1 MGFETLWDGF
11 DKVCDKTERGEEF
24 TRQCIK
30 YMEKRKEVEE
40 KYAQGLSKM
49 STLFSDRE
57 DGTTKD
63 CWNAFGAET
72 TVLSKDRETFVVD
85 IEGIIQG
92 MRDQLVLDRKTRTD
106 LVTKGKKLVKDLAN
120 SEDLCTKARAKYV
133 SARKQQQKSD
143 EYYKAL
149 KVKGIQKSIEKAE
162 KTLKKD
168 KEVANAAD
176 DEYRKTVIALAKHQD
191 KYYTE
196 DMPSLLKEFEAFE
209 RTRILNTKRSFGSF
223 VQQQAKIGPSWGQTT
238 DRFQKKVEAINPD
251 TDLNSF
257 VSQNRP
263 ENAQP
268 PPRAQYMS
276 WDGTLIEDLGPR
288 KENNSNQNIKVSQ
301 QVNSTPKE
309 EKVQKVES
317 SPVIVQQPAIVQQP
331 TQPLHQAQQ
340 TASTGKTLV
349 SLYSYDAT
357 ETGELT
363 FAEGDIIVL
372 LEENDSGWWRGR
384 LANGAEGLFP
394 SNFVEE
400 QGKPASQP
408 SASGVNE
415 INAEFKSLY
424 DYDAEDNTEIS
435 IKENDLL
442 FVETEKD
449 GWYYGYRKANP
460 SQKGNFP
467 SNFVE
472 RC

>member
-1 MGFETLWDGF
+1 
-11 DKVCDKTERGEEF
+11 
-24 TRQCIK
+24 
-30 YMEKRKEVEE
+30 
-40 KYAQGLSKM
+40 
-49 STLFSDRE
+49 
-57 DGTTKD
+57 
-63 CWNAFGAET
+63 
-72 TVLSKDRETFVVD
+72 
-85 IEGIIQG
+85 
-92 MRDQLVLDRKTRTD
+92 
-106 LVTKGKKLVKDLAN
+106 
-120 SEDLCTKARAKYV
+120 
-133 SARKQQQKSD
+133 
-143 EYYKAL
+143 
-149 KVKGIQKSIEKAE
+149 
-162 KTLKKD
+162 
-168 KEVANAAD
+168 
-176 DEYRKTVIALAKHQD
+176 
-191 KYYTE
+191 
-196 DMPSLLKEFEAFE
+196 
-209 RTRILNTKRSFGSF
+209 LNTKRSFNSF

-251 TDLNSF
+251 VDLNAY

-288 KENNSNQNIKVSQ
+288 KDNSTNHIAKVSQ
-301 QVNSTPKE
+301 INSSPKE
-309 EKVQKVES
+309 DKVTKVDS
-317 SPVIVQQPAIVQQP
+317 SPVIVQPVHQPVHQP
-331 TQPLHQAQQ
+331 VQQ
-340 TASTGKTLV
+340 TASVSTGKTLV

-357 ETGELT
+357 EAGELT
-363 FAEGDIIVL
+363 FAEGDIIML

-384 LANGAEGLFP
+384 LANGSEGLFP

-400 QGKPASQP
+400 QGKTVSQP
-408 SASGVNE
+408 NASGANE

-472 RC
+472 RCC

>member
-1 MGFETLWDGF
+1 
-11 DKVCDKTERGEEF
+11 
-24 TRQCIK
+24 
-30 YMEKRKEVEE
+30 
-40 KYAQGLSKM
+40 
-49 STLFSDRE
+49 
-57 DGTTKD
+57 
-63 CWNAFGAET
+63 
-72 TVLSKDRETFVVD
+72 
-85 IEGIIQG
+85 
-92 MRDQLVLDRKTRTD
+92 
-106 LVTKGKKLVKDLAN
+106 
-120 SEDLCTKARAKYV
+120 
-133 SARKQQQKSD
+133 
-143 EYYKAL
+143 
-149 KVKGIQKSIEKAE
+149 
-162 KTLKKD
+162 
-168 KEVANAAD
+168 
-176 DEYRKTVIALAKHQD
+176 
-191 KYYTE
+191 
-196 DMPSLLKEFEAFE
+196 MPSLLKEFEAFE

-301 QVNSTPKE
+301 QVNTTPKE
-309 EKVQKVES
+309 EKVQKVDS
-317 SPVIVQQPAIVQQP
+317 SPVIVQQPVIVQP
-331 TQPLHQAQQ
+331 TQQPVHQAQQ

-357 ETGELT
+357 EAGELT